1 MARDRILRALE
12 VLVVLAL
19 AASGVLQ
26 VHSGDVITLEGGTA
40 VHDVLVLGMTLPLLA
55 RRRNAAA
62 VFCVVVAA
70 AWVQY
75 ELGGGLGQPFFAVL
89 IALYSV
95 GAYAG
100 WPATLVGPA
109 AVLAQAVL
117 VDVPRLRDGDPWD
130 EVVPAWFVLT
140 GLWAFGRWMRH
151 RRDESARLAA
161 RAAAAGRE
169 AEAQARAAV
178 ADERARIARELHD
191 LVAHSMGVIVLQSQG
206 AQRTLDHD
214 ARRTRDALENIEAVG
229 RNGMAELRRL
239 LGLLTG
245 PETTPGDEPQP
256 SLHSVPDLVERVRSA
271 GATVDLAVRGDVRD
285 LPPGVELT
293 AYRVVQEGLT
303 NALKHAPGASVQ
315 VRVDY
320 GRDCLEV
327 GVSDD
332 GGGKAPEQEKDG
344 GHGMVG
350 MRERVALYGG
360 ELVAGPRA
368 EGGFA
373 VTARLPVGTSP

>member
-1 MARDRILRALE
+1 MSRDRILRALE

-26 VHSGDVITLEGGTA
+26 VHSGDVTTLEGGTA

-100 WPATLVGPA
+100 WPATLVAPA

-117 VDVPRLRDGDPWD
+117 VDVPRLRDGAPWD
-130 EVVPAWFVLT
+130 EVVPAWFLLAGVW
-140 GLWAFGRWMRH
+140 GLGRWVRH
-151 RRDESARLAA
+151 RREEGAELTA
-161 RAAAAGRE
+161 RAEVAQRE
-169 AEAQARAAV
+169 AEAQARVAV
-178 ADERARIARELHD
+178 AEERSRIARELHD
-191 LVAHSMGVIVLQSQG
+191 LVAHNMGVIVVQAQG
-206 AQRTLDHD
+206 AQRALRQDPE
-214 ARRTRDALENIEAVG
+214 RTRQALEDIESAG
-229 RNGMAELRRL
+229 RSGLAEMRRL
-239 LGLLTG
+239 VGLLTSPDDPTSG
-245 PETTPGDEPQP
+245 EPQP
-256 SLHSVPDLVERVRSA
+256 SLARLDDLLDRVRST
-271 GATVDLAVRGDVRD
+271 GTRIDLDVRGDVRS

-315 VRVDY
+315 VRLDY

-332 GGGKAPEQEKDG
+332 GGGKAPNRDKDG

-373 VTARLPVGTSP
+373 VAARLPVGAPS